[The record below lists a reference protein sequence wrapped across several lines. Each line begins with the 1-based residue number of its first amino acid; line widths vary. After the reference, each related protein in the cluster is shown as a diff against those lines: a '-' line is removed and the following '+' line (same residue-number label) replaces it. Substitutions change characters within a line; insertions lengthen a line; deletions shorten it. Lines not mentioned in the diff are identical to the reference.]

1 MVAFSQVLTTTWE
14 LSILPV
20 PGKAATREQ
29 RIAYFH
35 NQLDRIAAAV
45 SKGDT
50 VDILGGLRLS
60 GCGPRDRLE
69 GGKHTMKVS
78 TECALHVNSYL
89 DVYDLAVEL
98 QEQISEE
105 SWL

>member
-20 PGKAATREQ
+20 PGRAATRDQ

-35 NQLDRIAAAV
+35 NQLDRIAAAA
-45 SKGDT
+45 SKGNA

-69 GGKHTMKVS
+69 GGTHNMNPS
-78 TECALHVNSYL
+78 TEFALYVNPNSLNMYIYNE
-89 DVYDLAVEL
+89 DH
-98 QEQISEE
+98 I
-105 SWL
+105 